1 MKGSVRTEIGEGG
14 PLGPSKPA
22 EHKDDVQVVHT
33 AGKRSSSWLP
43 RNVKSRVRSTDRRA
57 GTEGLE
63 VTIGR
68 YDIHIASAS
77 QHIQYFPRSPGIGNP
92 YYALLYA
99 FII

>member
-43 RNVKSRVRSTDRRA
+43 RNVKSRVR
-57 GTEGLE
+57 
-63 VTIGR
+63 
-68 YDIHIASAS
+68 
-77 QHIQYFPRSPGIGNP
+77 
-92 YYALLYA
+92 
-99 FII
+99 